1 MDRIQEILDSDSLLS
16 EGPDA
21 REAPKLAGHIA
32 FEHVAFGYE
41 PDKLILTDVHFDVPA
56 GKMGAIVGPTG
67 EGKSTLINLVP
78 RLYDPAGGSVKIDGR
93 DLRTFTVKSL
103 RDQIS
108 YVQQETILFDES
120 IAKNIAYGKPE
131 ATRDEIVQAAKLAN
145 ADEFINRLPKGYDTV
160 VGERG
165 SQLSGGQRQRIGIA
179 RAIIRNSPILIL
191 DEATSGLDAE
201 SESLIVEALDRLMR
215 GKTSLVIAHRLG
227 TIRQADRIVV
237 LKGGRVA
244 EQGTHEELLGRGG
257 EYASLYELQF
267 GGQAQGAGAKAGDA

>member
-1 MDRIQEILDSDSLLS
+1 
-16 EGPDA
+16 
-21 REAPKLAGHIA
+21 
-32 FEHVAFGYE
+32 
-41 PDKLILTDVHFDVPA
+41 
-56 GKMGAIVGPTG
+56 
-67 EGKSTLINLVP
+67 
-78 RLYDPAGGSVKIDGR
+78 VKIDGR

-145 ADEFINRLPKGYDTV
+145 ADEFISRMPKGYDTV

-244 EQGTHEELLGRGG
+244 EQGTHDELIGRGG

-267 GGQAQGAGAKAGDA
+267 GGETRGAGAKAGDA